1 MNTLSFSSLSAA
13 VLLASVSGLCLA
25 QADMAV
31 TATAAAQNANV
42 AVSMQ
47 QQSTIQP
54 SIANAT
60 VSANS
65 DSSVSATARA
75 QSSSSQNSAEQ
86 HQEESLQNAASQT
99 VLTGGMVTEL
109 SQSVV
114 EQPAAALTQS
124 TNITQQSSAVV
135 SALLTPPAVTMPE
148 LPSADSVVPAEL
160 PALSDVAN
168 KSAQAA
174 ISQSSST
181 LVQQQINT
189 ELTKAVDDTIKA
201 EVVNSVQSSLTSA
214 LNLVL

>member
-13 VLLASVSGLCLA
+13 VLLASMSGLCLA
-25 QADMAV
+25 QTDGAV

-42 AVSMQ
+42 TVSMQ
-47 QQSTIQP
+47 QQNTIQP
-54 SIANAT
+54 SLANTT
-60 VSANS
+60 VSANP

-75 QSSSSQNSAEQ
+75 QNSSSQNSVEQ
-86 HQEESLQNAASQT
+86 SQEESLQNAASHT
-99 VLTGGMVTEL
+99 VLTGRIAAEL

-114 EQPAAALTQS
+114 EQPVATLTQS
-124 TNITQQSSAVV
+124 TSITQQSSAAV
-135 SALLTPPAVTMPE
+135 SALLTPAAATMPE

-174 ISQSSST
+174 ISQTSST

-214 LNLVL
+214 LNLGL